1 MATLNLRNFDEDTRR
16 RFKTLCVS
24 REKTMTDEIQRLILK
39 ELALAEKTEDK
50 NRKVKG
56 D

>member
-1 MATLNLRNFDEDTRR
+1 MAVLNLRDFDPDIRR
-16 RFKTLCVS
+16 RFKVLCAS
-24 REKTMTDEIQRLILK
+24 REKSMTNEIQRLILK
-39 ELALAEKTEDK
+39 ELALAEKAEDK